1 MQGYIII
8 IVIERRIKR
17 ASNAVLSLG
26 AGCMTGIPTRWTQA
40 MRMLVRLVLSTALAA
55 VVSVACW
62 KNSAGASPSYSLQTI
77 DGITYC
83 FDSNGEL
90 VTGWVSADDG
100 IRYFDPDSGGMI
112 VGGVHSVRGLAA
124 PVAVSSSASFAD
136 VGDGTAHADDIA
148 WMLLNGISTGW
159 MESDG
164 SRTYRPFDTVVRADM
179 AAFLYRLAGSPAF
192 EPSYADTFV
201 FSDVTWSTPHAR
213 EIWWLASTGI
223 TTGWVEADGTCT
235 FRPGSTVVRADMA
248 AFLFRLAG
256 SPSFEQGEDDA
267 ERFADVTAET
277 PHVREVWWL
286 AYAGIST
293 GWEEEDGSVTFRP
306 ASEVARADM
315 AAFLHRIVATGAYL
329 PSAEHRYL
337 FDDNGILQI
346 GWSEYGGSTYYSSP
360 STGALYAGGFFEVDG
375 VTYSFDDD
383 GALVKGWAVSNG
395 NVFYFDPQT
404 GEMATGG
411 PIAICGL
418 AAPIAAASGSSFA
431 DVWDST
437 PHAEDINWML
447 WSGVSAGWVASNG
460 SRTYRPE
467 ATVVRADMAAFLYRL
482 AGSPVFE
489 PSDQD
494 LTRFSDVDASTPHA
508 REIWW
513 LASSGISTG
522 YGDGTFRPYATVVR
536 QDMAA
541 FLYRLA
547 GSPDIDT
554 SDQETRFYDV
564 SGSTP
569 HAREI
574 WWLAATGI
582 STGYSDGSFQGMGTV
597 VRQDM
602 AAFLHRMISTGAF
615 VPTAEH
621 QYLFSDAGILL
632 TGWEEV
638 DGYVRFFDRAT
649 GVMLTGGFRNADGD
663 TYCFADDGT
672 LITGWVTKN
681 GENYFFDRDSG
692 KMYKNGSFLVD
703 GSLYRFSASGVATLA
718 TDAIARGIDVSEWQ
732 GEIDWEK
739 VKADGID
746 FAILRVGY
754 STFKDAS
761 FEYNAS
767 ECERVGMP
775 YGVYVYSYA
784 KNAEQA
790 KKEADAVI
798 GFLDGHTLAYP
809 VYIDIED
816 GSQSGLTPNDFTA
829 IATAFCTRIQEAGY
843 EPGVYSMLSWWNTFF
858 TSPVFNSWSK
868 WIAQI
873 YSECEYSGSY
883 RFWQYSWSGHVDGIP
898 TDVDM
903 NYEYEEVIVDFT
915 SAETGRVL
923 DDGTYE
929 IAVALSPVLV
939 LRVADGSIA
948 DRANVCLSIDQNY
961 ESQRWTFTWDNDMNS
976 YMIANVNSGSVMDLA
991 GSKATEG
998 ANIQQYHSVGI
1009 SSDQRWVIT
1018 KTASGYM
1025 IASAVNPAYYLTLD
1039 VATPEDGAN
1048 VQLGTASSATSFEIR
1063 LV

>member
-1 MQGYIII
+1 
-8 IVIERRIKR
+8 
-17 ASNAVLSLG
+17 
-26 AGCMTGIPTRWTQA
+26 MTGTLTRWIQA
-40 MRMLVRLVLSTALAA
+40 VRVLVRVALSAALAT
-55 VVSVACW
+55 VVSTVCW
-62 KNSAGASPSYSLQTI
+62 KSLAGASPNFSLQTI

-83 FDSNGEL
+83 FDGDGEL
-90 VTGWVSADDG
+90 VTGWVFVDDG
-100 IRYFDPDSGGMI
+100 LRCFDPDSGGMI
-112 VGGVHSVRGLAA
+112 VGGVHSVRGFAA
-124 PVAVSSSASFAD
+124 PVAVSSSVSFAD
-136 VGDGTAHADDIA
+136 VGEGTAHADDIG
-148 WMLLNGISTGW
+148 WMLFSGISTGW
-159 MESDG
+159 TEADG
-164 SRTYRPFDTVVRADM
+164 SRTFRPFDTVVRADM

-192 EPSYADTFV
+192 EPSSSDTLV

-223 TTGWVEADGTCT
+223 TTGWVEADGTRT

-256 SPSFEQGEDDA
+256 SPTFEQSEDDA
-267 ERFADVTAET
+267 ERFTDVNAET
-277 PHVREVWWL
+277 PHAREVWWL
-286 AYAGIST
+286 ANAGIST
-293 GWEEEDGSVTFRP
+293 GWEEDDGSSTFRP
-306 ASEVARADM
+306 DSAVARADM
-315 AAFLHRIVATGAYL
+315 AAFLHRIVATGAYQ
-329 PSAEHRYL
+329 PSAEHLYL
-337 FDDNGILQI
+337 FDDDGLLLV

-360 STGALYAGGFFEVDG
+360 SSGVLYAGGFFEVDG
-375 VTYSFDDD
+375 VTYNFDAD
-383 GALVKGWAVSNG
+383 GTLVKGWAVSDG

-418 AAPIAAASGSSFA
+418 PAPLAAASGSSFS
-431 DVWDST
+431 DVWDTT

-447 WSGVSAGWVASNG
+447 WSGVSSGWVAPDG
-460 SRTYRPE
+460 GRAYRPE
-467 ATVVRADMAAFLYRL
+467 DTVVRADMAAFLYRL
-482 AGSPVFE
+482 AGRPDFE
-489 PSDQD
+489 PSAQD
-494 LTRFSDVDASTPHA
+494 MVRFSDVDVSTPHA

-513 LASSGISTG
+513 LASTGVSTG

-547 GSPDIDT
+547 GSPAT
-554 SDQETRFYDV
+554 NTPDQETRFYDV
-564 SGSTP
+564 SESTP
-569 HAREI
+569 HAHEI

-582 STGYSDGSFQGMGTV
+582 STGYGDGSFQGMGTV

-602 AAFLHRMISTGAF
+602 AAFLHRMVSTGAF

-621 QYLFSDAGILL
+621 RYLFSDAGILL
-632 TGWEEV
+632 TGWETV
-638 DGYVRFFDRAT
+638 DGSVRFFDRST
-649 GVMLTGGFRNADGD
+649 GAMLVGGFRDADGD
-663 TYCFADDGT
+663 VYCFADDGT
-672 LITGWVTKN
+672 LITGWITKD

-692 KMYKNGSFLVD
+692 KMYKNGSYLVD
-703 GSLYRFSASGVATLA
+703 GSLYRFSASGVATPA

-739 VKADGID
+739 VKADGVD

-754 STFKDAS
+754 STYKDAS
-761 FEYNAS
+761 FEFNAN

-790 KKEADAVI
+790 AKEADAVI
-798 GFLDGHTLAYP
+798 EFLDGRELAYP

-829 IATAFCTRIQEAGY
+829 MATAFCTRIQDAGY

-883 RFWQYSWSGHVDGIP
+883 RFWQYSWSGQVDGIS

-929 IAVALSPVLV
+929 IAVALSPALV
-939 LRVADGSIA
+939 LRVADGSIE
-948 DRANVCLSIDQNY
+948 DRANVLLSTDQNY
-961 ESQRWTFTWDNDMNS
+961 ESQRWSFTWDNEMNA
-976 YMIANVNSGSVMDLA
+976 YMITNINSGSVMDLA

-998 ANIQQYHSVGI
+998 ANIQQYHSVGK
-1009 SSDQRWVIT
+1009 SSDQRWVVT
-1018 KTASGYM
+1018 KTASGYV
-1025 IASAVNPAYYLTLD
+1025 IASAVNPSYYLVLD
-1039 VATPEDGAN
+1039 TVTPEDGSN
-1048 VQLGTASSATSFEIR
+1048 VQLGTASSATTFEIR
-1063 LV
+1063 AV